1 MTFRDPQIPAS
12 DERSGWFSRRKD
24 RKAHVKIS
32 SGMLATTLLS
42 VALFGAVSYAQD
54 ATAPR
59 TQDAPVAGQA
69 GEKAETG
76 TERPQTDAAPA
87 AAAGVRIVRLSQ
99 VRGKVQLDRN
109 TEHGFEAAFP
119 NLPITQ
125 GQRLAAGEGVA
136 EVEFEDN
143 STLRVTP
150 DSLIEFPALQR
161 GPSGATI
168 SRVKLVKGTLYVSL
182 ANTKGNEFEVVLGSN
197 TISLAPSSHIR
208 LEAGAPTAKLTVMN
222 GSVQVQ
228 SATAGI
234 VTVGKNKQLSF
245 DPANGT
251 PPVLAKKEGEGPFDE
266 WDKTSAD
273 YHKLRSIPAAFGGS
287 SYAYGINDMNYYGGF
302 SNVGGCGSMWR
313 PYFASAAWDPY
324 ANGSWAWYPG
334 AGYSWVSPY
343 PWGWTPFHS
352 GSWQYC
358 GGGAGWGWRPGGQW
372 NGLTNQPAI
381 QRPMPLS
388 TWQGTGPRP
397 THGVPRPPNPPS
409 PGHATVVVV
418 STTPLTVSRPTSPG
432 NFTFRNDSAGLGVP
446 RGSFGRLDKV
456 SAGVER
462 SGAVSKAVPEPVSQ
476 GARGVV
482 TPANPALSG
491 APTAAAG
498 PMVRGSASGNGLGAA
513 NAHSNVS
520 PTSQSNANAGSRS
533 EMPRGGNAG
542 SAPGGGGRS
551 SAPAPSAP
559 AGSSPAPA
567 SARH

>member
-1 MTFRDPQIPAS
+1 MKIT
-12 DERSGWFSRRKD
+12 SGP
-24 RKAHVKIS
+24 
-32 SGMLATTLLS
+32 LTTLLS
-42 VALFGAVSYAQD
+42 VALFGAVCYAQD

-59 TQDAPVAGQA
+59 TQDAPVAGQS

-76 TERPQTDAAPA
+76 TETSQPAAAPT

-125 GQRLAAGEGVA
+125 GQKLEAGEGVA
-136 EVEFEDN
+136 EIEFEDN

-150 DSLIEFPALQR
+150 NSLIEFPALQR
-161 GPSGATI
+161 GPTGATI

-182 ANTKGNEFEVVLGSN
+182 ANTKGNEFEVMLGSD
-197 TISLAPSSHIR
+197 TISLAPASHIR
-208 LEAGAPTAKLTVMN
+208 LEAGTPTAKLTVMN

-245 DPANGT
+245 DPADGT
-251 PPVLAKKEGEGPFDE
+251 PPVLAKREGEGPFDE
-266 WDKTSAD
+266 WDKTSTD

-352 GSWQYC
+352 GSWEYC

-372 NGLTNQPAI
+372 NGLSNQPAI
-381 QRPMPLS
+381 QRPTPLS
-388 TWQGTGPRP
+388 TWHGTGPRP
-397 THGVPRPPNPPS
+397 THGMPRPPNPPS

-418 STTPLTVSRPTSPG
+418 STTPLPVSRPTSPG

-462 SGAVSKAVPEPVSQ
+462 SGAVSKALPEPVSQ
-476 GARGVV
+476 GPRGVV
-482 TPANPALSG
+482 SPANSALIGVPNGASG
-491 APTAAAG
+491 A
-498 PMVRGSASGNGLGAA
+498 MVRGNASGAA

-520 PTSQSNANAGSRS
+520 PTSQPSANAGSRS
-533 EMPRGGNAG
+533 EMARGGNGGG
-542 SAPGGGGRS
+542 SAAGGGGRS
-551 SAPAPSAP
+551 SAPAPSAPAPSAP

-567 SARH
+567 SARR